1 MFLFFAK
8 NRQQNAFGDIL
19 QGKKVFFKSCTWQW
33 LYKKNYKELQAIPS
47 FHGIHRVE
55 FLSMLLI
62 LQFHGWNL
70 PLHVKDNITTH
81 FSSAS
86 NLKNICL
93 FPRYFVHSQNQWNYN
108 DFHVWAKD
116 RSLLNAVPKLMSI
129 TINKQENSETPIK
142 QYTNDKLKENFLK
155 ET

>member
-1 MFLFFAK
+1 MHLAIFYKVKKLFL
-8 NRQQNAFGDIL
+8 NLVHDSDCI
-19 QGKKVFFKSCTWQW
+19 
-33 LYKKNYKELQAIPS
+33 KKNYKEQQAIPS

-93 FPRYFVHSQNQWNYN
+93 FPRYFVHSQNQRNYN
-108 DFHVWAKD
+108 DFHVWAKE

-129 TINKQENSETPIK
+129 TINKKANSETPIK